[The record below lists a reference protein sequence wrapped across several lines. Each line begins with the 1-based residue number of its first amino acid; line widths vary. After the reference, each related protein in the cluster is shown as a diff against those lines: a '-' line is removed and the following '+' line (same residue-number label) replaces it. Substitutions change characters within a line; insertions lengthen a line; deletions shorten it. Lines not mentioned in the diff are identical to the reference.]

1 MGLQANSQARNFA
14 LVILSIGLLAT
25 VFYGFHRQDR
35 MCLIDPG
42 NRDDPRDVR
51 IVPNETPSL
60 NIGKGKALS
69 QEEIDGLFKETT
81 AQDDPVLIRYIAQS
95 RIDLPSYQPYDLD
108 GPSHRDFSRGQSG
121 LAEKLLP
128 DVERGFFVEC
138 GALDGEGRSNSLY
151 FERERHWE
159 GLLIEADP
167 LNYKDVVRRKRK
179 AYASNSCLSPFPYPS
194 KLKYKQSKNTGKA
207 MHSEEEVKKY
217 SNKDV
222 LQVDCFTLYSF
233 MLALNRTV
241 IDFFSLDVEGSE
253 LPILKTIPFDKLT
266 IKALT
271 VEFVHGQG
279 DPKADIVDYLKQF
292 NYVHKGTVTRGDWTA
307 NDVVFVRKDFDKGLE
322 FKTIRNYSPP

>member
-194 KLKYKQSKNTGKA
+194 K
-207 MHSEEEVKKY
+207 
-217 SNKDV
+217 
-222 LQVDCFTLYSF
+222 VDCFTLYSF

-307 NDVVFVRKDFDKGLE
+307 
-322 FKTIRNYSPP
+322 